1 MHCSVW
7 ARPISHWK
15 PATPVSDFVHL
26 RRIFHTDNSPR
37 HVRRFHR
44 TGPGP
49 RGRLRVQR
57 TLHRRPRRILRR
69 VETVE
74 ARRALLGG
82 IFVLDHGCSDG
93 DDAETVHPG
102 RFGDFCP
109 RGDRPF
115 FPSIFLLLCQ
125 HHELRLCRLPFGH
138 HVDHESP
145 TLWLHRP
152 RMCVRVQCRA
162 QWRRHDYFFA
172 V

>member
-15 PATPVSDFVHL
+15 LATPVSDFVHP
-26 RRIFHTDNSPR
+26 RRIIDTNNNPR

-44 TGPGP
+44 TGPGT

-57 TLHRRPRRILRR
+57 TLHRRPGPILRR

-74 ARRALLGG
+74 TCRELLGRV
-82 IFVLDHGCSDG
+82 FVLDHGCFDG
-93 DDAETVHPG
+93 NDAETVHPG
-102 RFGDFCP
+102 RFVDFWP
-109 RGDRPF
+109 RGDRPL

-125 HHELRLCRLPFGH
+125 YHELRLRQLPLGD
-138 HVDHESP
+138 HVDHQSP

-162 QWRRHDYFFA
+162 EWRRHY
-172 V
+172 